1 MIVKQFH
8 STSVVIE
15 DLGVLIKGKSGI
27 GKSDLALRLIDSGA
41 TLISDDLT
49 ICKKIDDYLYLYPHS
64 ETKGLL
70 EVREIGIMTVPYVEN
85 VKLTLVVELVEE
97 KFERIPRIMSC
108 NILGV
113 KFPKIKIFGKSS
125 SAVAKI
131 KIKLNQI
138 RSYVQ

>member
-1 MIVKQFH
+1 MIAKQFH

-15 DLGVLIKGKSGI
+15 DLGVLIRGKSGI

-41 TLISDDLT
+41 TLISDDVT
-49 ICKKIDDYLYLYPHS
+49 ICKKIGDYLYLFSHYD
-64 ETKGLL
+64 TRGLL

-85 VKLTLVVELVEE
+85 IKLNLVVELVEK
-97 KFERIPRIMSC
+97 KFERIPRVMNCS
-108 NILGV
+108 ILGL

-138 RSYVQ
+138 RSYV